1 MWKHIFSRENL
12 YAVGLALLIIVLVI
26 VTSDSTPAFIYEG
39 F

>member
-12 YAVGLALLIIVLVI
+12 YAVGLALLIILLMI
-26 VTSDSTPAFIYEG
+26 VTSDSTPGFIYEG